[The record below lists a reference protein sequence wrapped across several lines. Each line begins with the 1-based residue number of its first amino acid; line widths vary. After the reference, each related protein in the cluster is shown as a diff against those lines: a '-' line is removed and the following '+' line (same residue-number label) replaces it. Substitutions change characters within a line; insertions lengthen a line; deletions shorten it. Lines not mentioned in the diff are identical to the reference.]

1 MGPKIPTIMLNFEL
15 MNRIRLRLTIA
26 SFLLLFLGSCDLIV
40 SEEPNAEAVARV
52 GRYVLYRSDL
62 PDFSYLADSLSIISA
77 EYNFIESWAA
87 KRLSLENSLNYLSE
101 SDQWELDRMVENYR
115 IELYSQAYYNTVA
128 TIGKDTLV
136 EEEALRDLYEKEK
149 SSLLLDED
157 LIKLR
162 FIALSSSY
170 TKPDEIEE
178 RFKRFNQEDRLF
190 IDSLNSHNYLTE
202 VYLNDSLWVRS
213 SSIIERIRP
222 LTYQNAK
229 SYLKPYQFFSLQDSI
244 GYYYGQVLDTRK
256 KGDIAPFT
264 FAEIEL
270 QQILDN
276 RNQFDRIDNIQ
287 KQLLKD
293 ALRKGDFE
301 IFR

>member
-1 MGPKIPTIMLNFEL
+1 

-62 PDFSYLADSLSIISA
+62 PDFSYLADSLSIVSA

-136 EEEALRDLYEKEK
+136 EEEALRELYEKEK

-229 SYLKPYQFFSLQDSI
+229 SYLKPYQFFRLQDSI

-264 FAEIEL
+264 FAESEL

-293 ALRKGDFE
+293 ALRKGYFE

>member
-1 MGPKIPTIMLNFEL
+1 MLNFEL
-15 MNRIRLRLTIA
+15 MNRIKLRLSLA
-26 SFLLLFLGSCDLIV
+26 PFLLLFLGSCDLIV

-52 GRYVLYRSDL
+52 KRYVLYKSDL
-62 PDFSYLADSLSIISA
+62 PDFSYLADSLSIVSA
-77 EYNFIESWAA
+77 EYDFIESWAA
-87 KRLSLENSLNYLSE
+87 KRLSLENALNYLSE

-128 TIGKDTLV
+128 TINKDTLV
-136 EEEALRDLYEKEK
+136 EEDALLELYEKEK

-162 FIALSSSY
+162 FIALGSSY

-178 RFKRFNQEDRLF
+178 RFKRYNEEDRLF
-190 IDSLNSHNYLTE
+190 IDSLRSHNYLTE

-264 FAEIEL
+264 FAELEL

-293 ALRKGDFE
+293 ALRTGDFE

>member
-1 MGPKIPTIMLNFEL
+1 

-62 PDFSYLADSLSIISA
+62 PDFSYFADSLSIVSA

-136 EEEALRDLYEKEK
+136 EEEALRELYEKEK

-229 SYLKPYQFFSLQDSI
+229 SFLKPYQFFSLQDSI

-264 FAEIEL
+264 FAESEL

-293 ALRKGDFE
+293 ALRKGYFE

>member
-1 MGPKIPTIMLNFEL
+1 MLNFEF
-15 MNRIRLRLTIA
+15 MNRIRLGLTIS
-26 SFLLLFLGSCDLIV
+26 SFLLLFLSSCDLIV
-40 SEEPNAEAVARV
+40 SEEPNAETVARV
-52 GRYVLYRSDL
+52 GRYVLYKSDL
-62 PDFSYLADSLSIISA
+62 PDFSYLADSLSIVSA
-77 EYNFIESWAA
+77 EYDFIESWAA
-87 KRLSLENSLNYLSE
+87 KRLSLENALNYLSE

-115 IELYSQAYYNTVA
+115 IELYTQAYYNTIA
-128 TIGKDTLV
+128 SIGNDTLI
-136 EEEALRDLYEKEK
+136 EEEALRALYDKEK

-162 FIALSSSY
+162 YIALSSSY

-178 RFKRFNQEDRLF
+178 RFKRYNETDRLF
-190 IDSLNSHNYLTE
+190 IDSLSSHNYLTE

-264 FAEIEL
+264 L
-270 QQILDN
+270 QRQN
-276 RNQFDRIDNIQ
+276 FS
-287 KQLLKD
+287 K
-293 ALRKGDFE
+293 F
-301 IFR
+301 

>member
-1 MGPKIPTIMLNFEL
+1 MLNFEL
-15 MNRIRLRLTIA
+15 MICTRLRLTIA

-52 GRYVLYRSDL
+52 GRYVLYESDL
-62 PDFSYLADSLSIISA
+62 PDFSYLADSISIVSA
-77 EYNFIESWAA
+77 EYDFIESWAA
-87 KRLSLENSLNYLSE
+87 KRLSLENALNYLSK

-115 IELYSQAYYNTVA
+115 IELYTQAYYNTVA
-128 TIGKDTLV
+128 SIGKDTLI
-136 EEEALRDLYEKEK
+136 EEEALRELYEKEK

-178 RFKRFNQEDRLF
+178 RFKRYNEEDRVF
-190 IDSLNSHNYLTE
+190 IDSLSSHNYLTE
-202 VYLNDSLWVRS
+202 VYLKDSLWVRS

-264 FAEIEL
+264 FAESEL

>member
-1 MGPKIPTIMLNFEL
+1 
-15 MNRIRLRLTIA
+15 
-26 SFLLLFLGSCDLIV
+26 
-40 SEEPNAEAVARV
+40 
-52 GRYVLYRSDL
+52 
-62 PDFSYLADSLSIISA
+62 
-77 EYNFIESWAA
+77 
-87 KRLSLENSLNYLSE
+87 
-101 SDQWELDRMVENYR
+101 MVENYR
-115 IELYSQAYYNTVA
+115 IELYTQAYYNTVA
-128 TIGKDTLV
+128 SIGKDTLI
-136 EEEALRDLYEKEK
+136 EEEALRELYEKEK

-162 FIALSSSY
+162 YIALSSSY

-178 RFKRFNQEDRLF
+178 RFKRYNEEDRLF
-190 IDSLNSHNYLTE
+190 IDSLSSHNYLTE
-202 VYLNDSLWVRS
+202 VYLKDSLWVRS

-264 FAEIEL
+264 FAESEL

>member
-1 MGPKIPTIMLNFEL
+1 

-62 PDFSYLADSLSIISA
+62 PDFSYLADSLSIVSA

-136 EEEALRDLYEKEK
+136 EEEALRELYEKEK

-229 SYLKPYQFFSLQDSI
+229 SFLKPYQFFSLQDSI

-264 FAEIEL
+264 FAESEL

-293 ALRKGDFE
+293 ALRKGYFE

>member
-1 MGPKIPTIMLNFEL
+1 

-136 EEEALRDLYEKEK
+136 EEEALRELYEKEK

-229 SYLKPYQFFSLQDSI
+229 SFLKPYQFFSLQDSI

-264 FAEIEL
+264 FAESEL

>member
-1 MGPKIPTIMLNFEL
+1 MLNFEL
-15 MNRIRLRLTIA
+15 MICTRLRLTIA

-52 GRYVLYRSDL
+52 GRYVLYESDL
-62 PDFSYLADSLSIISA
+62 PDFSYLADSLSIVSA
-77 EYNFIESWAA
+77 EYDFIESWAA
-87 KRLSLENSLNYLSE
+87 KRLSLENALNYLSE
-101 SDQWELDRMVENYR
+101 SDQWELDRKVENYR

-128 TIGKDTLV
+128 TINKDTVV
-136 EEEALRDLYEKEK
+136 EEDALLELYEKEK

-162 FIALSSSY
+162 FIALGSSY

-178 RFKRFNQEDRLF
+178 RFKRYNEEDRLF
-190 IDSLNSHNYLTE
+190 IDSLRSHNYLTE

-264 FAEIEL
+264 FAELEL

>member
-1 MGPKIPTIMLNFEL
+1 MLNFEL
-15 MNRIRLRLTIA
+15 MICTRLRLTIA

-52 GRYVLYRSDL
+52 GCYVLYESDL
-62 PDFSYLADSLSIISA
+62 PDFSYLADSISIVSA
-77 EYNFIESWAA
+77 EYDFIESWAA
-87 KRLSLENSLNYLSE
+87 KRLSLENALNYLSE

-115 IELYSQAYYNTVA
+115 IELYTQAYYNTVA
-128 TIGKDTLV
+128 SIGKDTLI
-136 EEEALRDLYEKEK
+136 EEEALRELYEKEK

-162 FIALSSSY
+162 YIALSSSY

-178 RFKRFNQEDRLF
+178 RFKRYNEEDRLF
-190 IDSLNSHNYLTE
+190 IDSLSSHNYLTE
-202 VYLNDSLWVRS
+202 VYLKDSLWVRS

-264 FAEIEL
+264 FAETEL

>member
-1 MGPKIPTIMLNFEL
+1 

-62 PDFSYLADSLSIISA
+62 PDFSYLADSLSIVSA

-136 EEEALRDLYEKEK
+136 EEEALRELYEKEK

-264 FAEIEL
+264 FAESEL

>member
-1 MGPKIPTIMLNFEL
+1 MLNFEL
-15 MNRIRLRLTIA
+15 MICTRLRLTIA
-26 SFLLLFLGSCDLIV
+26 SFLLLFLGSCNLIV

-52 GRYVLYRSDL
+52 GRYVLYESDL
-62 PDFSYLADSLSIISA
+62 PDFSYLADSLSIVSA
-77 EYNFIESWAA
+77 EYDFIESWAA
-87 KRLSLENSLNYLSE
+87 KRLSLENALNYLSE

-128 TIGKDTLV
+128 TINKDTVV
-136 EEEALRDLYEKEK
+136 EEDALLELYEKEK

-162 FIALSSSY
+162 FIALGSSY

-178 RFKRFNQEDRLF
+178 RFKRYNEEDRLF
-190 IDSLNSHNYLTE
+190 IDSLRSHNYLTE

-264 FAEIEL
+264 FAELEL

-276 RNQFDRIDNIQ
+276 RSQFDRIDNIQ

>member
-1 MGPKIPTIMLNFEL
+1 MLNFEL
-15 MNRIRLRLTIA
+15 MICTRLRLTFA
-26 SFLLLFLGSCDLIV
+26 SFLLLFLSSCDLIV
-40 SEEPNAEAVARV
+40 SEEPNAEAIARV
-52 GRYVLYRSDL
+52 GRYVLYESDL
-62 PDFSYLADSLSIISA
+62 PDFSYLADSLSIVSA
-77 EYNFIESWAA
+77 EYDFIESWAA
-87 KRLSLENSLNYLSE
+87 KRLSLENALNYLSE

-115 IELYSQAYYNTVA
+115 IELYTQAYYNTVVS
-128 TIGKDTLV
+128 IGKDTFV
-136 EEEALRDLYEKEK
+136 EEDALLELYEKEK

-162 FIALSSSY
+162 FIALGSSY

-178 RFKRFNQEDRLF
+178 RFKRYNQEDRLF
-190 IDSLNSHNYLTE
+190 IDSLKSHNYLTE

-264 FAEIEL
+264 FAELEL

>member
-1 MGPKIPTIMLNFEL
+1 

-62 PDFSYLADSLSIISA
+62 PDFSYLADSLSIVSA
-77 EYNFIESWAA
+77 EYDFIESWAA
-87 KRLSLENSLNYLSE
+87 KRLSLENALNYLSE

-136 EEEALRDLYEKEK
+136 EEEALRELYEKEK

-229 SYLKPYQFFSLQDSI
+229 RFLKPYQFFSLQDSI

-264 FAEIEL
+264 FAESEL

>member
-1 MGPKIPTIMLNFEL
+1 MLNFEF
-15 MNRIRLRLTIA
+15 MNRIRIRLTIA

-62 PDFSYLADSLSIISA
+62 PDFSYLADSLSIVSA

-136 EEEALRDLYEKEK
+136 EEEALRELYEKEK

-229 SYLKPYQFFSLQDSI
+229 SFLKPYQFFSLQDSI

-264 FAEIEL
+264 FAESEL

>member
-1 MGPKIPTIMLNFEL
+1 L
-15 MNRIRLRLTIA
+15 A
-26 SFLLLFLGSCDLIV
+26 SCDLIV

-52 GRYVLYRSDL
+52 GRYVLYKSDL
-62 PDFSYLADSLSIISA
+62 PDFSYLTDSLSIVSA
-77 EYNFIESWAA
+77 EYDFIESWAA
-87 KRLSLENSLNYLSE
+87 KRLSLENALNYLSE

-128 TIGKDTLV
+128 TINKDTLV
-136 EEEALRDLYEKEK
+136 EEDALLELYEKEK

-162 FIALSSSY
+162 FIALGSSY

-178 RFKRFNQEDRLF
+178 RFKRYNEEDRLF
-190 IDSLNSHNYLTE
+190 IDSLRSHNYLTE

-264 FAEIEL
+264 FAELEL

>member
-1 MGPKIPTIMLNFEL
+1 MLNFEL
-15 MNRIRLRLTIA
+15 MNRIKLRLSLA
-26 SFLLLFLGSCDLIV
+26 PFLLLFVGSCDLIV

-52 GRYVLYRSDL
+52 KRYVLYKSDL
-62 PDFSYLADSLSIISA
+62 PDFSYLADSLSIVSA
-77 EYNFIESWAA
+77 EYDFIESWAA
-87 KRLSLENSLNYLSE
+87 KRLSLENALNYLSK

-128 TIGKDTLV
+128 TINKDTLV
-136 EEEALRDLYEKEK
+136 EEDALLELYEKEK

-162 FIALSSSY
+162 FIALGSSY

-178 RFKRFNQEDRLF
+178 RFKRYNEEDRLF
-190 IDSLNSHNYLTE
+190 IDSLRSHNYLTE

-264 FAEIEL
+264 FAELEL

-293 ALRKGDFE
+293 ALRTGDFE

>member
-1 MGPKIPTIMLNFEL
+1 MLNFEL
-15 MNRIRLRLTIA
+15 MICTRLRLTIA

-52 GRYVLYRSDL
+52 GRYVLYESDL
-62 PDFSYLADSLSIISA
+62 PDFSYLADSLSIVSA
-77 EYNFIESWAA
+77 EYDFIESWAA
-87 KRLSLENSLNYLSE
+87 KRLSLENALNYLSE

-128 TIGKDTLV
+128 TINKDTVV
-136 EEEALRDLYEKEK
+136 EEDALLELYEKEK

-162 FIALSSSY
+162 FIALGSSY

-178 RFKRFNQEDRLF
+178 RFKRYNEEDRLF
-190 IDSLNSHNYLTE
+190 IDSLRSHNYLTE

-264 FAEIEL
+264 FAELEL

-293 ALRKGDFE
+293 ALRTGDFE

>member
-1 MGPKIPTIMLNFEL
+1 
-15 MNRIRLRLTIA
+15 MNRIRLRLSLA

-52 GRYVLYRSDL
+52 GRYVLYKSDL
-62 PDFSYLADSLSIISA
+62 PDFSYLADSLSIVSA
-77 EYNFIESWAA
+77 EYDFIESWAA
-87 KRLSLENSLNYLSE
+87 KRLSLENALNYLSE

-128 TIGKDTLV
+128 TIDKDTLV
-136 EEEALRDLYEKEK
+136 EEDALLELYEKEK

-162 FIALSSSY
+162 FIALGSSY

-178 RFKRFNQEDRLF
+178 RFKRYNQEDRLF
-190 IDSLNSHNYLTE
+190 IDSLRSHNYLTE

-293 ALRKGDFE
+293 ALRTGDFE

>member
-1 MGPKIPTIMLNFEL
+1 
-15 MNRIRLRLTIA
+15 MNRIRLRLTFA

-40 SEEPNAEAVARV
+40 SEEPNAESVARV

-62 PDFSYLADSLSIISA
+62 PDFSYLADSLSIVSA

-136 EEEALRDLYEKEK
+136 EEEALRELYEKEK

-264 FAEIEL
+264 FAESEL

-293 ALRKGDFE
+293 ALRKGYFE

>member
-1 MGPKIPTIMLNFEL
+1 MLNFEL
-15 MNRIRLRLTIA
+15 MICTRLRLTIA

-52 GRYVLYRSDL
+52 GRYVLYKSDL
-62 PDFSYLADSLSIISA
+62 PDFSYLTDTLSIVSA
-77 EYNFIESWAA
+77 EYDFIESWAA
-87 KRLSLENSLNYLSE
+87 KRLSLENALNYLSE

-115 IELYSQAYYNTVA
+115 IELYTQAYYNTVA
-128 TIGKDTLV
+128 SVGEDTLA
-136 EEEALRDLYEKEK
+136 EEEALRELYEKEK

-178 RFKRFNQEDRLF
+178 RFKRYNEEDRLF
-190 IDSLNSHNYLTE
+190 IDSLSSHNYLTE

-264 FAEIEL
+264 FAESEL

-276 RNQFDRIDNIQ
+276 RNQFNRIDNIQ

>member
-1 MGPKIPTIMLNFEL
+1 MLNFEL
-15 MNRIRLRLTIA
+15 MNRIRLRLSLA

-52 GRYVLYRSDL
+52 GRYVLYKSDL
-62 PDFSYLADSLSIISA
+62 PDFSYLADSLSIVSA
-77 EYNFIESWAA
+77 EYDFIESWAA
-87 KRLSLENSLNYLSE
+87 KRLSLENALNYLSE

-128 TIGKDTLV
+128 TIDKDTLV
-136 EEEALRDLYEKEK
+136 EEDALLELYEKEK

-162 FIALSSSY
+162 FIALGSSY

-178 RFKRFNQEDRLF
+178 RFKRYNQEDRLF
-190 IDSLNSHNYLTE
+190 IDSLRSHNYLTE

-293 ALRKGDFE
+293 ALRTGDFE

>member
-1 MGPKIPTIMLNFEL
+1 

-40 SEEPNAEAVARV
+40 SEEPNAESVARV

-62 PDFSYLADSLSIISA
+62 PDFSYLADSLSIVSA

-136 EEEALRDLYEKEK
+136 EEEALRELYEKEK

-229 SYLKPYQFFSLQDSI
+229 SFLKPYQFFSLQDSI

-264 FAEIEL
+264 FAESEL

>member
-1 MGPKIPTIMLNFEL
+1 
-15 MNRIRLRLTIA
+15 
-26 SFLLLFLGSCDLIV
+26 
-40 SEEPNAEAVARV
+40 
-52 GRYVLYRSDL
+52 
-62 PDFSYLADSLSIISA
+62 
-77 EYNFIESWAA
+77 
-87 KRLSLENSLNYLSE
+87 
-101 SDQWELDRMVENYR
+101 MVENYR

-128 TIGKDTLV
+128 TINKDTLV
-136 EEEALRDLYEKEK
+136 EEDALLELYEKEK

-162 FIALSSSY
+162 FIALGSSY

-178 RFKRFNQEDRLF
+178 RFKRYNEEDRLF
-190 IDSLNSHNYLTE
+190 IDSLRSHNYLTE

-264 FAEIEL
+264 FAELEL